1 MGEWLQEAE
10 CDGKQRHQGESEH
23 PVESSLPHNPSP
35 TQQLLKARALH
46 TQRPCTGTGNHMS
59 KGAWPRTEVLA
70 GQGTLPTLHSRQP
83 LNLLLPCP
91 PCTASSAS
99 YHSCQQLIQERAKA
113 PAVSCFGGLHDP
125 PHFCRKRQRGVRAG
139 SSHTVLGTSHCLQK
153 PPHANWCHWAERR
166 RSQGT
171 HPLPGA
177 LYSSSRAWLQ

>member
-1 MGEWLQEAE
+1 MVLGEWLQEAE

-35 TQQLLKARALH
+35 TQQLLKARALN

-59 KGAWPRTEVLA
+59 KGAWPRTEVPA
-70 GQGTLPTLHSRQP
+70 GQGTLPTLHSRQA

-91 PCTASSAS
+91 PCTAPSAS

-125 PHFCRKRQRGVRAG
+125 PHFCRKRKRGVRAG
-139 SSHTVLGTSHCLQK
+139 STSSHTVLGTSHCLQK
-153 PPHANWCHWAERR
+153 PPHANW
-166 RSQGT
+166 
-171 HPLPGA
+171 
-177 LYSSSRAWLQ
+177 